1 MFAERFKQLRK
12 ERELTQAET
21 AGRFNVTQQAVAK
34 WEAGRSFPEPALFA
48 RIAEFFETSLDYLLG
63 TQSLPPS
70 PFRAVR
76 VVGAVRAGYN
86 ALAVEE
92 ELGVEPADV
101 DDVDA
106 YRYLIVKGDSM
117 EPYIHDGDLALVRL
131 QPELRDGDLGVCIY
145 GDGEATLKRF
155 YRRGG
160 SVILQPFNNDYD
172 TLEISGA
179 ELCELFIFGKVV
191 ETKTRW

>member
-1 MFAERFKQLRK
+1 MFAERFKRLRR
-12 ERELTQAET
+12 ERGFTQAET

-34 WEAGRSFPEPALFA
+34 WEAGRSFPEPALLA
-48 RIAEFFETSLDYLLG
+48 RIAELFEVSLDYLLG
-63 TQSLPPS
+63 AQSLPPS

-76 VVGAVRAGYN
+76 IIGAVRAGYN

-92 ELGVEPADV
+92 ELGVESADV
-101 DDVDA
+101 DDADA

-117 EPYIHDGDLALVRL
+117 EPYIHEGDLALVRL

-160 SVILQPFNNDYD
+160 SVVLKPFNDNYE
-172 TLEISGA
+172 TLIISGA
-179 ELCELFIFGKVV
+179 NLCELFIFGKVI

>member
-1 MFAERFKQLRK
+1 MFSERFKQLRR
-12 ERELTQAET
+12 EREMTQAET

-34 WEAGRSFPEPALFA
+34 WEAGRSFPEPSLLS
-48 RIAEFFETSLDYLLG
+48 RIAELFEVSVDYLLG
-63 TQSLPPS
+63 TKSLSPS

-76 VVGAVRAGYN
+76 VIGAVRAGYN

-101 DDVDA
+101 DDADA

-117 EPYIHDGDLALVRL
+117 EPYIHEGDLALVRL
-131 QPELRDGDLGVCIY
+131 QPELRDGELGVFIY

-155 YRRGG
+155 HRRGD
-160 SVILQPFNNDYD
+160 SVILEPFNDGYD

-179 ELCELFIFGKVV
+179 ELCELFIFGKVI